1 MGFFLAF
8 LLSLGGL
15 VLLLIPV
22 PVPLFVP
29 AGVAFTGWA
38 LAHLL
43 ALRTSTDRR
52 LRRLCGALALT
63 TAGLTLLWYLVI
75 GVGVMWVG

>member
-1 MGFFLAF
+1 MAFFLAF

-15 VLLLIPV
+15 VLLFLPV

-29 AGVAFTGWA
+29 TGVAFTGWA

-43 ALRTSTDRR
+43 PLRTPTDRR
-52 LRRLCGALALT
+52 LRRFCGALALT
-63 TAGLTLLWYLVI
+63 AAGLTLLWYLAI
-75 GVGVMWVG
+75 GVGVMLVG